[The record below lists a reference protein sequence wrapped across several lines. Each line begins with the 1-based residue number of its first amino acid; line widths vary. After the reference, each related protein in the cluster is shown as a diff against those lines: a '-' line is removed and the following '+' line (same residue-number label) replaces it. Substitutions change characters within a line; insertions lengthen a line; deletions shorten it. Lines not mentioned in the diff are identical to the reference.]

1 MCSVASIAVLDCTP
15 NLHVDLL
22 VLWPFAKV
30 FSMKFMGVT
39 SLGGTSEQLA
49 EVSLRDYF
57 STIRLSF
64 LPRGFPVIQYIHPG
78 STNEKV
84 ICNNYWSNMKSYSG
98 HPSEA
103 HSINKCTTNDR
114 SQKLPKEHKHEKIS
128 HINRSVKMRVWH
140 LHHGIIATVTMLS
153 S

>member
-1 MCSVASIAVLDCTP
+1 MCSVASIAVLDCTL

-30 FSMKFMGVT
+30 FSMKFRGVT
-39 SLGGTSEQLA
+39 SFGGTSEQLA
-49 EVSLRDYF
+49 EVSLQKLAP
-57 STIRLSF
+57 IHLSF
-64 LPRGFPVIQYIHPG
+64 LPRMFPVIQYIHPG
-78 STNEKV
+78 STDEKV
-84 ICNNYWSNMKSYSG
+84 ICNNYWSNMKSYSC

-128 HINRSVKMRVWH
+128 HINQSVKMRVWY
-140 LHHGIIATVTMLS
+140 LHHSIIATVTMLS